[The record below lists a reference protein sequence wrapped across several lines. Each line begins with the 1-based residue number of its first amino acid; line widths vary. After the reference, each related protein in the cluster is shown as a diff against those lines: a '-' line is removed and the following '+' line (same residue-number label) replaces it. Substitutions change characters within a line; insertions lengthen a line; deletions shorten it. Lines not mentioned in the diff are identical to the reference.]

1 MSEHNRSL
9 RRKPPPSIS
18 TYTNGT
24 TTSRMQKE
32 PELPSVPILTPE
44 KQVCTSPYGRL
55 RTLPQLT
62 VDADLSYDSNYGH
75 EYDEYADF
83 ASYAEDLL
91 LSYESPRLKGPQNLT
106 FDEMGRDLPPELDYY
121 AITQSEPPSPLFLRQ
136 NDDFL
141 APLAEEPSPPATH
154 QKHSPL
160 SLLSHRIRSYRER
173 KFQNLLQKGT
183 LPFQVLE
190 SEDDSYFAKSLPRAQ
205 HDVAERAYRGTQT
218 PLPPPQLPYPLSDKY
233 SSDEDAEDFMNGIS
247 NGANDW
253 RTQPQAPAMTTP
265 TRIPSLAEKNAMRI
279 PGRLLHKSSSLD
291 LRFVRN
297 SPPRLM
303 HLPSTSPELQQFNY
317 FSSPLSS
324 PTRVSLYGRL
334 PQMHS
339 GAVSDSRSSRSPSPK
354 KFAASSNVKSGVYP
368 YDEDYLN
375 VFEDYYNQERV
386 PRWSL
391 IEKDEFEYYDDSFFM
406 PPEANQFDYTILPEL
421 PKLDDDLEQS
431 ISALTPS
438 REGTPQLQPTLTIRR
453 KNDDLPPVPLELPPL
468 PFLPSALTSLHFAAC
483 AHVWSLR
490 SVFEWCLQL
499 NGWTHGHKFSL
510 KEFRKVL
517 MRLVAFHKQ
526 DIPIDLIS
534 RNVAH
539 IIDSL
544 TQHELIIFVDNPEAN
559 ESKALV
565 FVFKEDGI
573 ISGVLVDLT
582 SCYCRDEDHKLTGL
596 ENYSLKCYS
605 SQCLINKT
613 IEHENLMKTTNIKE
627 LVLGDDWASH
637 WKLAAQDMA
646 VDLSESRRQSYLF
659 DLIKFEQNFIQRAE
673 CFIDVAGPEFIKLAK
688 LMVGLNSLTMKE
700 FEEKIL
706 GSARELLAIHRDSLY
721 EPLLNILVTDG
732 KFIKDL
738 NGMASLYKAWATA
751 AKDPLLIYISVMPMI
766 EDLLENTALKRW
778 DELIRL
784 NTRMKELQVNGNL
797 LLMSTFNSRYQQLP
811 LQLLDVRKFFDE
823 EDEEFVSLT
832 SAVDAIRRLGAKVNQ
847 MKVFSDNVHALKLV
861 EKQLVW
867 KLNVFQPRLNL
878 KSSRRKFFFRGDLVR
893 KGDLKINS
901 HSAHLIV
908 LDNFILLTEKQR
920 AQRMATYKV
929 TETPIP
935 LDYLIVE
942 NREKESSG
950 LLNGLSAKPSVISS
964 NMMNGEIDEESSSFP
979 FKIRYAGRGK
989 SESHTLVAASE
1000 KERKK
1005 WISVLIQAKSNL
1017 LKRVLPLTPYGFELV
1032 ENKFFAYDHNSR
1044 MSKLP
1049 ILCAADP
1056 LSILAK
1062 ETSSLADNSLN
1073 ATLIQRQVLSSETF
1087 RFASGEFVFLG
1098 TNSGVYC
1105 SDKRNRWKKII
1116 NMNNV
1121 TKVTAVPEFN
1131 VVLVLA
1137 GKSLRYYP
1145 LQLLINIYYE
1155 KKDKIT
1161 SYLLSNEGILF
1172 YEFGRHRGLPTLFV
1186 AKKKTTGTTSFKVYI
1201 LELDNNGIFS
1211 MFTVTRRFS
1220 IQAEC
1225 HGISVFNSSIAVHT
1239 QRGFEV
1245 LDLQKL
1251 SPRSVPE
1258 LPASEQSSKKLDGY
1272 SKKKVVQSTDVLK
1285 KLISHAVPM
1294 GMFKLANNREFLM
1307 VYNECAIF
1315 ANKSGKLSRT
1325 EAIRF
1330 DFKPKNI
1337 AFLDNNLFLICEEV
1351 IEVWSISSE
1360 ANGTNK
1366 LIQVIPSKGLQVL
1379 DPLELYFKLANPNNA
1394 DLQLIFKMKIKSE
1407 KFLVKEKE

>member
-1 MSEHNRSL
+1 MSEHNR
-9 RRKPPPSIS
+9 
-18 TYTNGT
+18 
-24 TTSRMQKE
+24 TTSCAY
-32 PELPSVPILTPE
+32 LTPE
-44 KQVCTSPYGRL
+44 KQVSSSPYGRL
-55 RTLPQLT
+55 KTLPQLT

-75 EYDEYADF
+75 EYDECADF

-106 FDEMGRDLPPELDYY
+106 FDEMGRDLPPDLDYY

-136 NDDFL
+136 NDNFL
-141 APLAEEPSPPATH
+141 APLAEKPSPPATH

-160 SLLSHRIRSYRER
+160 SLLSHRSRSYRER

-190 SEDDSYFAKSLPRAQ
+190 SEDDSYFAKSLPQ
-205 HDVAERAYRGTQT
+205 TQNDVTERAYRGTQT

-233 SSDEDAEDFMNGIS
+233 SSDEDAEDFMNDIS

-291 LRFVRN
+291 LKFVRN

-354 KFAASSNVKSGVYP
+354 KFAVSSNAKSGVYP

-438 REGTPQLQPTLTIRR
+438 REGTPQLQPTFTIRR

-483 AHVWSLR
+483 AHVWSLK

-534 RNVAH
+534 RNVTH

-544 TQHELIIFVDNPEAN
+544 TQHELIIFVDDPEAN
-559 ESKALV
+559 ESKAPV
-565 FVFKEDGI
+565 FVLREDGI

-596 ENYSLKCYS
+596 KNYSLKCYS

-738 NGMASLYKAWATA
+738 NGMASLYKAWATE

-950 LLNGLSAKPSVISS
+950 LLNGLSAKPSVINS
-964 NMMNGEIDEESSSFP
+964 NMMNGEKDEDSSSFP

-1005 WISVLIQAKSNL
+1005 WISVFIQAKSNL

-1062 ETSSLADNSLN
+1062 KTSSLADNSLN
-1073 ATLIQRQVLSSETF
+1073 STLIQRQVLSSETF

-1294 GMFKLANNREFLM
+1294 GMFKLANNKEFLM

-1315 ANKSGKLSRT
+1315 RK
-1325 EAIRF
+1325 
-1330 DFKPKNI
+1330 
-1337 AFLDNNLFLICEEV
+1337 
-1351 IEVWSISSE
+1351 
-1360 ANGTNK
+1360 
-1366 LIQVIPSKGLQVL
+1366 
-1379 DPLELYFKLANPNNA
+1379 
-1394 DLQLIFKMKIKSE
+1394 
-1407 KFLVKEKE
+1407 